1 MDKFRDAYREA
12 SKELPRISISVE
24 NVRDEIH
31 HHKMQ
36 RQRRKILLARGCTA
50 AVIFILCGVG
60 TVAAKN
66 YRESTI
72 SVRDSGF
79 VITSVQEEEPTAK
92 ANDLDGILDM
102 SAFLKLG
109 GVFSVEDAF
118 PDDASAEACDADVV
132 ECEIEEYDS
141 VEEFL
146 ANEDMVIAV
155 PPKSLFSR
163 EFTSE
168 RVCVIEKGVD
178 VHLDYMGEDSYF
190 TLHQM
195 DNRGYESYSSAT
207 SYMGQSC
214 NERSFVNSQGLSYVV
229 FDTVDE
235 NGEIE
240 SVHAVISVNGRDLS
254 MSFGGFEKEEI
265 ERVLNSLDLTVYYR
279 D

>member
-36 RQRRKILLARGCTA
+36 RQRRKILLTKGCTA

-66 YRESTI
+66 YRESII
-72 SVRDSGF
+72 SVGDSGF
-79 VITSVQEEEPTAK
+79 VITSVQDEEQPAK
-92 ANDLDGILDM
+92 ANDLEGILNK

-109 GVFSVEDAF
+109 GVFSIKDAF
-118 PDDASAEACDADVV
+118 PEEASPESCDADVV
-132 ECEIEEYDS
+132 ECEIAEYDS
-141 VEEFL
+141 VEAFL

-168 RVCVIEKGVD
+168 RVCVIEKGLD
-178 VHLDYMGEDSYF
+178 VHLDYMSEDSYF

-195 DNRGYESYSSAT
+195 DNREYESYSSAT
-207 SYMGQSC
+207 SYMGRSC

-235 NGEIE
+235 EGKVE
-240 SVHAVISVNGRDLS
+240 SVHAVISVNGRDLT
-254 MSFGGFEKEEI
+254 MSFGGFEKDEI
-265 ERVLNSLDLTVYYR
+265 ERVLNGLDLTVYYR